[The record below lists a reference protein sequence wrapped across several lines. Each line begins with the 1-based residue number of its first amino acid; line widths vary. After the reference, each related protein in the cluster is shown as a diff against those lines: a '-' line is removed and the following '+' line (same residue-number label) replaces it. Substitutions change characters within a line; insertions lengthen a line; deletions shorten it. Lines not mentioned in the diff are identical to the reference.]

1 MAGIAEASPYMDCG
15 PDFANAGHTSLPFP
29 PADRE
34 GTSTTIWPNLCHS
47 STGLEH
53 SNVFLPTLPWQNAEW
68 DISQGFLKYPDPSS
82 NSPPAESVTS
92 GSESS
97 LGAGMIWDYQNDQLP
112 QGREYSPSTTAS
124 STSDH
129 LTTIKPSSL
138 HSFNEPSTCKKP
150 KKTRKSSVEEEASQ
164 KGLAGPNHLKN
175 KQQAARA
182 FGRRIASRQTS
193 AVADNESRS
202 KS

>member
-92 GSESS
+92 RSESS
-97 LGAGMIWDYQNDQLP
+97 LSAGMIWDYQNDQLP

-138 HSFNEPSTCKKP
+138 HSFNEPSTCTKP
-150 KKTRKSSVEEEASQ
+150 KK
-164 KGLAGPNHLKN
+164 
-175 KQQAARA
+175 
-182 FGRRIASRQTS
+182 
-193 AVADNESRS
+193 DS
-202 KS
+202 KIIS